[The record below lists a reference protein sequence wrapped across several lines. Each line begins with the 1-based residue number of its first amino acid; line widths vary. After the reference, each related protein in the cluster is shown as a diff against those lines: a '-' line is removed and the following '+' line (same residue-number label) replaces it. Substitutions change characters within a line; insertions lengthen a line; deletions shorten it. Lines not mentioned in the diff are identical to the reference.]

1 MSTDVTNWYIK
12 NRPIYKRLASKVEAV
27 LREVFDMENI
37 SYHIVTSRAKEIE
50 SVKIKS
56 NNDKYNNPIE
66 QIQDFAGIRVITYVE
81 DEVDQVCKVIEN
93 NFTID
98 NGNSSNKSDDLGIDK
113 VGYKSVHYVATLKN
127 DRLKLPEYRQYKGK
141 SFEIQVR
148 TILQHA
154 WAEIEHDRNY
164 KFSGKLPNDISRR
177 FKILSGALE
186 MADREFNSISQ
197 EIDSISQN
205 VKERAL
211 NGDLDIPLS
220 STTLTQFINNRFD
233 SLIQSMDEDTV
244 VSSSEIID
252 ELERYGVTTLEQLD
266 KLIPDDIEDFF
277 LATFP
282 ERLYEM
288 GMVRSIMILS
298 DYDKYFSKA
307 NKLKFDAWLS
317 PEDSVDMPKV
327 LEYFIKHGVDWG
339 DIKTKYNVLFYY
351 NPNNDHDHDHDH
363 DHDDDH

>member
-1 MSTDVTNWYIK
+1 MSTDVTSWYIK
-12 NRPIYKRLASKVEAV
+12 NRPIYKRLANKVEAV

-37 SYHIVTSRAKEIE
+37 SYHIVTSRAKEID
-50 SVKIKS
+50 SVQIKS
-56 NNDKYNNPIE
+56 NNDKYNNPIS

-81 DEVDQVCKVIEN
+81 DEVEQVCKVIEK
-93 NFTID
+93 NFKID
-98 NGNSSNKSDDLGIDK
+98 KENSSNKSDDLGIDK

-127 DRLKLPEYRQYKGK
+127 DRLKLPEYQQYKGK

-186 MADREFNSISQ
+186 MADREFNSISK

-205 VKERAL
+205 VKERTQS
-211 NGDLDIPLS
+211 GDLDIPLS
-220 STTLTQFINNRFD
+220 STTLTQFINDRFH
-233 SLIQSMDEDTV
+233 SLVQSMEEETV

-252 ELERYGVTTLEQLD
+252 ELERFGVTTLDQLN

-277 LATFP
+277 LASYS

-288 GMVRSIMILS
+288 GMMRSIMILN

-307 NKLKFDAWLS
+307 NVMRFDSWLS
-317 PEDSVDMPKV
+317 FDEPNDFNYISG
-327 LEYFIKHGVDWG
+327 YFAKHNVDWE
-339 DIKTKYNVLFYY
+339 DIHTKYNVSFQ
-351 NPNNDHDHDHDH
+351 PNY
-363 DHDDDH
+363 

>member
-1 MSTDVTNWYIK
+1 MSTDVTSWYIK
-12 NRPIYKRLASKVEAV
+12 NRPIYKRLSNKVEAV

-81 DEVDQVCKVIEN
+81 SEVDQVCNVIEK
-93 NFTID
+93 NFKID
-98 NGNSSNKSDDLGIDK
+98 IENSSNKSEELGIDK
-113 VGYKSVHYVATLKN
+113 VGYKSVHYIATLKN
-127 DRLKLPEYRQYKGK
+127 DRLKLPEYQQYKGK

-197 EIDSISQN
+197 EIDAISKDAKLKAQS
-205 VKERAL
+205 
-211 NGDLDIPLS
+211 GDLNIPLS
-220 STTLTQFINNRFD
+220 STTLTQFINNRFH
-233 SLIQSMDEDTV
+233 SLIQSMDEETV
-244 VSSSEIID
+244 IASSIIIE
-252 ELERYGVTTLEQLD
+252 ELERYGVKTLEQLD
-266 KLIPDDIEDFF
+266 KIIPDDIE
-277 LATFP
+277 TFYAAVYS

-288 GMVRSIMILS
+288 GMMRSLMLL
-298 DYDKYFSKA
+298 DNYDKYFSVA
-307 NKLKFDAWLS
+307 NVQRFDSWQS
-317 PEDSVDMPKV
+317 PEDCSDSSAV
-327 LEYFIKHGVDWG
+327 LDYFTKHNVDWK
-339 DIKTKYNVLFYY
+339 DISTKYNVSF
-351 NPNNDHDHDHDH
+351 
-363 DHDDDH
+363 